1 MPNAYCFFSFKDDG
15 PCLEQAIRSIRA
27 ADPTGRIAVFDDGH
41 VPMTMLPDCDHY
53 ERTWF
58 VRWNNLNGR

>member
-27 ADPTGRIAVFDDGH
+27 ADPTGRVAVFDDGF
-41 VPMTMLPDCDHY
+41 VPLTMPPDCDHY
-53 ERTWF
+53 
-58 VRWNNLNGR
+58 